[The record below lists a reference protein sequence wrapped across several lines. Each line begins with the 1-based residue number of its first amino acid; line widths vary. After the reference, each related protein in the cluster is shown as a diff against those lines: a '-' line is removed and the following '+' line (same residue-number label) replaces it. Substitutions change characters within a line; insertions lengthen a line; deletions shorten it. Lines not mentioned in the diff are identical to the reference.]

1 MKKLLMLAITI
12 ILLSAMTLSLFSCY
26 STVKEPNS
34 SDNDSENENDTDTD
48 TDTDTETETETE
60 VNIGTEGLEYF
71 PLPDGSY
78 GVKAGSALYLEEIVI
93 PESYCGKPV
102 TRILPNAFE
111 GAFNL
116 KKISIPDTVTIV
128 DSYAFADCSYLIATK
143 KNSIRYL
150 GNDENPYLI
159 LLEAT
164 NTAIS
169 SVDIPS
175 TTKIIYSGAFAECT
189 KLTSVSIS
197 DNVTHI
203 GDNAFSGCTSI
214 ERVTLGDGILQIGNG
229 AFKDCTAIKKV
240 KIHDLEAWCKIRFNH
255 ATANPNYYADEFYL
269 NDELITNPVIPDGIT
284 SIPFACFYGCESIK
298 TISIPDSVT
307 SIEKSAF
314 AHCTGLESITISDS
328 VTSIKSYAFSN
339 CTSLKSAVIGTGVEE
354 IYSEIFNNC
363 SSFETIYYTGSEEQ
377 WENIK
382 IDTNNTELKGATK
395 IYNYDPN

>member
-26 STVKEPNS
+26 STVKEPPFS
-34 SDNDSENENDTDTD
+34 GNDSESE
-48 TDTDTETETETE
+48 TETETETE
-60 VNIGTEGLEYF
+60 NEANIGTEGLEYF

-116 KKISIPDTVTIV
+116 KKITIPDTVTIV
-128 DSYAFADCSYLIATK
+128 DPYAFEDCVYLTATK
-143 KNSIRYL
+143 KNSVRYL
-150 GNDENPYLI
+150 GNDENPYLV
-159 LLEAT
+159 LLEAS
-164 NTAIS
+164 NTTIS

-197 DNVTHI
+197 DNVTYI
-203 GDNAFSGCTSI
+203 GDNAFSGCTSL

-255 ATANPNYYADEFYL
+255 STANPNYYADEFYL
-269 NDELITNPVIPDGIT
+269 NDELITNLVIPDGIT
-284 SIPFACFYGCESIK
+284 SIPFSCFYGCESIK
-298 TISIPDSVT
+298 TISIPDSVI

-314 AHCTGLESITISDS
+314 AHCTGLESITISGS
-328 VTSIKSYAFSN
+328 VTVIKNYVFSN

-354 IYSEIFNNC
+354 IYSGVFNNC

-377 WENIK
+377 WDNIK
-382 IDTNNTELKGATK
+382 IDIDNTVLKSATTV
-395 IYNYDPN
+395 YNYDPS